1 MIQWLAKYRGDFH
14 QWWKSKGLLVR
25 DLVFQ
30 VEVVTVLGPG
40 SRGQINRS
48 GRGSSGGSCK
58 RKREHFQERDDRRN
72 DVFFQYRSPNSR
84 GNYHFT
90 SGIDVLGVGIIATL
104 QQPTIRHSRMR
115 QQWMAGNRGC
125 WTTDGRLTKVKV

>member
-14 QWWKSKGLLVR
+14 QWWKRKGLLVR

-72 DVFFQYRSPNSR
+72 DLFRTDHLIP
-84 GNYHFT
+84 GEIIT
-90 SGIDVLGVGIIATL
+90 SLPELMCLVSGSL
-104 QQPTIRHSRMR
+104 QCSNNLLSAI
-115 QQWMAGNRGC
+115 RGC
-125 WTTDGRLTKVKV
+125 GSSG